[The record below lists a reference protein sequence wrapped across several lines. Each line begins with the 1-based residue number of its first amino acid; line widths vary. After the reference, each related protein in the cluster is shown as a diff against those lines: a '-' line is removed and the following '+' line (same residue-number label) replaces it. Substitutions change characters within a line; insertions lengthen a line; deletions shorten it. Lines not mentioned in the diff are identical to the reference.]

1 MNLSQTFGP
10 MSKTN
15 CDYFLLLSMIGAL
28 VMLMTL
34 VFSIFKYKKN
44 KSLLIVVL
52 SILQP
57 FVIYFQNRLLYN
69 MCVNSI

>member
-34 VFSIFKYKKN
+34 VFSIFRYKKN

>member
-34 VFSIFKYKKN
+34 VFSIFRYKKN
-44 KSLLIVVL
+44 KSLLIIVL

>member
-28 VMLMTL
+28 VMLLTL
-34 VFSIFKYKKN
+34 VFSIFRYKKN
-44 KSLLIVVL
+44 KSLLIIVL

>member
-28 VMLMTL
+28 VMLLTL
-34 VFSIFKYKKN
+34 VFSIFRYKKN